1 MGRRPVGPPGSATR
15 TSSRYSTC
23 ATPFRSVAV
32 ARNGTGKDPG
42 RRVVKNKPTVG
53 LVRVTAGGVTSV
65 LQGPGSVVVVVV
77 VVEVVGGEGSVLVVV
92 VEVVGVTEGRVLVV
106 VVPMTPEGCVVGASG
121 CVVDVTGALPPPPV
135 TATTVPVTPAPPAP
149 ANPAGSEG
157 STETA
162 ASGMKAAKGL
172 SLHSL
177 RLFTTSGR

>member
-1 MGRRPVGPPGSATR
+1 M
-15 TSSRYSTC
+15 
-23 ATPFRSVAV
+23 
-32 ARNGTGKDPG
+32 
-42 RRVVKNKPTVG
+42 
-53 LVRVTAGGVTSV
+53 
-65 LQGPGSVVVVVV
+65 
-77 VVEVVGGEGSVLVVV
+77 

-135 TATTVPVTPAPPAP
+135 TATTVPVTPATPAPTTAATVVPDSPPAP